1 MTDQQRWDALGCV
14 GGWVDTPNIDALA
27 GRGVRFANGYTNA
40 PVCIPTRVSL
50 AVGLYPHQHGAR
62 RNKPYTLPPTQPT
75 WMRAVREAG
84 YTTSLFGKL
93 HLHRHQGNLRERE
106 NLVRAYG
113 FDHVDEIAGPRASVV
128 SRSNLTD
135 LWREAGV
142 LDAYKR
148 DLKERRETKPWLTRP
163 SPLPLDLYPDVYVGR
178 RAVSYLRSLGRRQ
191 PWFCTISFSGP
202 HEPWDAP
209 EPYASRYDP
218 SRMPPP
224 VEPDD
229 DGHERPQGY
238 LDAVLAARRVDF
250 EPGDVARLRA
260 NYAGNVSLI
269 DDQIGEVMRA
279 VEERGE
285 LDRTVVVFVSD
296 HGEMNGDYGLLS
308 KGNFLNGATRIPLI
322 VFHPAHGTT
331 AGAVTETPAELM
343 DVGATF
349 AELAGARLPK
359 RMRARSLLP
368 VLVDPSRVIREVAL
382 VEHRR
387 EAMVA
392 SPHWKL
398 AVNAGGEPYL
408 LFDLRNDPAE
418 TRNLA
423 GLTEYEAVET
433 DLRERLR
440 QTIESAGLGKRWQG
454 RSAVHALTT
463 RR

>member
-14 GGWVDTPNIDALA
+14 GSWVETPNLDALA
-27 GRGVRFANGYTNA
+27 AAGVRFANGYTNA

-50 AVGLYPHQHGAR
+50 ALGRYPHQHGVR
-62 RNKPYTLPPTQPT
+62 QNKAYTLPPKRPT

-84 YTTSLFGKL
+84 YATGLFGKL
-93 HLHRHQGNLRERE
+93 HLHRNQGDLRERE
-106 NLVRAYG
+106 DLVRAYG
-113 FDHVDEIAGPRASVV
+113 YDYVDEVAGPRASAA

-135 LWREAGV
+135 LWHEAGV
-142 LDAYKR
+142 FDAYAR
-148 DLKERRETKPWLTRP
+148 DLKDRHETKPWLTRP
-163 SPLPLDLYPDVYVGR
+163 SPLPLELYPDVYVGR
-178 RAVSYLRSLGRRQ
+178 QAASYLRSLGGRQ
-191 PWFCTISFSGP
+191 PWFCTVSFSGP

-224 VEPDD
+224 VEPND
-229 DGHERPQGY
+229 DGHERPQGH
-238 LDAVLAARRVDF
+238 LDTVLAARRVDF

-296 HGEMNGDYGLLS
+296 HGEMNGDYGLLYKS
-308 KGNFLNGATRIPLI
+308 NFLNGATRIPLI
-322 VFHPAHGTT
+322 VSHPARRAT
-331 AGAVTETPAELM
+331 AGAVAETPAELI
-343 DVGATF
+343 DVGATL
-349 AELAGARLPK
+349 AELAGAGLPK

-368 VLVDPSRVIREVAL
+368 VLVDPSRVIREAAL

-398 AVNAGGEPYL
+398 AVNAAGEPYL

-418 TRNLA
+418 KRNLA
-423 GLTEYEAVET
+423 GLTEYEAVEA

-440 QTIESAGLGKRWQG
+440 QAIESAGLGKRAQG
-454 RSAVHALTT
+454 KSAVHALTA
-463 RR
+463 R